1 MTRSLQ
7 TYALYLHI
15 LAFLIVLAIGA
26 GAVLVPGAQ
35 TTNVQLNTSSIYLA
49 VDRGVVFAPGAC
61 VNVEW
66 RVDGVREVYF
76 DNQPTI
82 GQDAQQVCLQS
93 ETTPALRV
101 VLVDGSVNEY
111 TLPVQFFI
119 HQPLALFLLLASIG
133 IGISLLALLVLPRHR
148 PHVRSTALTTQ
159 PAAVGWFQRMLV
171 TVGAV
176 TLGVIGTALSLE
188 LALRFIFTNFGTES
202 DRISYIYTREEVNE
216 LNRSAV
222 VLPFIGYT
230 LNPAVD
236 GYNAFGLRGPE
247 ITPEKPAGTFRI
259 IALGDSSTFGATE
272 DTDTYPAWLQR
283 ILREDYGLTNVEV
296 INAGVQG
303 YTTWHTLSNFEFR
316 MLELDPDLI
325 IFYQS
330 VIDISGRAA
339 NPDCYRGANLLRGL
353 DPRNVMVSTYNQGTF
368 SISTLYRF
376 LTIKLGLERDPAD
389 PSSSASE
396 TYITCGDGQTYADA
410 EAYALNPPVYYER
423 NLRSLIGIAQI
434 QGVDLLLS
442 TWAYDRADPNAVPEW
457 RAAADEQNAIV
468 TRLADQYDLPYIDFA
483 TVAPEGIALW
493 VDHLHL
499 NGEGSR
505 LQAEAYAAYLVEQ
518 GIIPAS

>member
-1 MTRSLQ
+1 M
-7 TYALYLHI
+7 
-15 LAFLIVLAIGA
+15 
-26 GAVLVPGAQ
+26 
-35 TTNVQLNTSSIYLA
+35 
-49 VDRGVVFAPGAC
+49 
-61 VNVEW
+61 
-66 RVDGVREVYF
+66 
-76 DNQPTI
+76 
-82 GQDAQQVCLQS
+82 
-93 ETTPALRV
+93 
-101 VLVDGSVNEY
+101 
-111 TLPVQFFI
+111 
-119 HQPLALFLLLASIG
+119 
-133 IGISLLALLVLPRHR
+133 
-148 PHVRSTALTTQ
+148 
-159 PAAVGWFQRMLV
+159 
-171 TVGAV
+171 
-176 TLGVIGTALSLE
+176 
-188 LALRFIFTNFGTES
+188 
-202 DRISYIYTREEVNE
+202 
-216 LNRSAV
+216 
-222 VLPFIGYT
+222 
-230 LNPAVD
+230 
-236 GYNAFGLRGPE
+236 
-247 ITPEKPAGTFRI
+247 
-259 IALGDSSTFGATE
+259 
-272 DTDTYPAWLQR
+272 
-283 ILREDYGLTNVEV
+283 REDYGLTNVEV

>member
-1 MTRSLQ
+1 MTRSLPK
-7 TYALYLHI
+7 YALYLHI

-49 VDRGVVFAPGAC
+49 VDRSVVFAPGAC

-66 RVDGVREVYF
+66 QADGVREVYF

-82 GQDAQQVCLQS
+82 GASAQSVCLQS

-101 VLVDGSVNEY
+101 VLPDGSTNEFRL
-111 TLPVQFFI
+111 TVQFFI
-119 HQPLALFLLLASIG
+119 HQPLALFLLLTSIF
-133 IGISLLALLVLPRHR
+133 IGFSLLALLVLPRR
-148 PHVRSTALTTQ
+148 TPISATVPSPTQQAPTGCLRRSL
-159 PAAVGWFQRMLV
+159 MLAG
-171 TVGAV
+171 TV
-176 TLGVIGTALSLE
+176 TLMVIGTALILE

-202 DRISYIYTREEVNE
+202 DRISYIYTREEAAE
-216 LNRSAV
+216 HDGSAV
-222 VLPFIGYT
+222 VLPFVGYG
-230 LNPAVD
+230 LDPALEE
-236 GYNAFGLRGPE
+236 YNAFGLRGPE
-247 ITPEKPAGTFRI
+247 ITPEKPAGTYRI

-272 DTDTYPAWLQR
+272 VTESYPAWLER
-283 ILREDYGLTNVEV
+283 VLHEDYGLTNVEV
-296 INAGVQG
+296 LNGGVRG
-303 YTTWHTLSNFEFR
+303 YTTWHTLTNFEFR

-330 VIDISGRAA
+330 VIDISGRAT

-353 DPRNVMVSTYNQGTF
+353 DPRNVMLSSYNQGTF
-368 SISTLYRF
+368 SVSTLYRF

-389 PSSSASE
+389 PDSIAVE
-396 TYITCGDGQTYADA
+396 AYINCGDGQTYTDA

-442 TWAYDRADPNAVPEW
+442 TWAYDRTDPEAMPEW

-468 TRLADQYDLPYIDFA
+468 TRLAEQYDLPYIDYA
-483 TVAPEGIALW
+483 AVAPEGIEMW